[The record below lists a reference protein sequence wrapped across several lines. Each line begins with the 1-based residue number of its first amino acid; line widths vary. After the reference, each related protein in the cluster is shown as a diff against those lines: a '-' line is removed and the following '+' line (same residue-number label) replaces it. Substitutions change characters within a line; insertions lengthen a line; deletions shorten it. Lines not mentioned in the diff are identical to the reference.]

1 MGLAGLGSCRVMSA
15 WSADTGVF
23 VPEWVGELSPRT
35 SVLAAS
41 EHLPVLLGHFRCVP
55 GDPAWGEVNHVGD
68 VAHVVFPRTAVQISP
83 VGGPRLTADA
93 NRVLLY
99 DAGQRYRRGLLDPRG
114 DDCLFVALGPDA
126 VARLGSAVV
135 ETNGTKQRFSQRDRS
150 CPAGTYASLHR
161 LRALS
166 ALPGD
171 DELAVDELLLS
182 LLEGVLGPSS
192 TASLDDGPLPVAE
205 AVRTVLAHCYRDRL
219 TLPELASE
227 VGVSPYHLHR
237 RFRAVTGWTIHAY
250 RDHLRLREGLA
261 RILDGE
267 PDLSALAF
275 DLGYASHSHFTS
287 RFRRA
292 FGATPSQVR
301 RDGGVNARA

>member
-1 MGLAGLGSCRVMSA
+1 MVVS
-15 WSADTGVF
+15 
-23 VPEWVGELSPRT
+23 EWVGELSSRV

-41 EHLPVLLGHFRCVP
+41 DELPVLLGHFRCAP
-55 GDPAWGEVNHVGD
+55 GDPAWSEVNRVGD

-83 VGGPRLTADA
+83 VDGAPLTADA

-126 VARLGSAVV
+126 IARLGGEVV
-135 ETNGTKQRFSQRDRS
+135 ETDGTEQRFVRRDRP
-150 CPAGTYASLHR
+150 CPASTWASLHQ

-166 ALPGD
+166 AD
-171 DELAVDELLLS
+171 AAQDELALEELLLAVV
-182 LLEGVLGPSS
+182 EGVLGPGGPPS
-192 TASLDDGPLPVAE
+192 TADLEDAPVPLAE
-205 AVRTVLAHCYRDRL
+205 AVRTVLARRYRDRL
-219 TLPELASE
+219 TLPELAAE

-237 RFRAVTGWTIHAY
+237 RFRAATGWTIHAY

-261 RILDGE
+261 RVLDGE
-267 PDLSALAF
+267 PDLSALAL
-275 DLGYASHSHFTS
+275 DLGYASHSHFTD

-292 FGATPSQVR
+292 FGMTPSQVR
-301 RDGGVNARA
+301 QDGGVTAP

>member
-1 MGLAGLGSCRVMSA
+1 MRVL
-15 WSADTGVF
+15 
-23 VPEWVGELSPRT
+23 EWAGELSPRV

-41 EHLPVLLGHFRCVP
+41 DELPVLLGHFRCAP
-55 GDPAWGEVNHVGD
+55 GDPAWGEVNCVGD
-68 VAHVVFPRTAVQISP
+68 VAHVVFPRTAVRISP
-83 VGGPRLTADA
+83 VDEAPLTTDA

-126 VARLGSAVV
+126 VARLGGTMV
-135 ETNGTKQRFSQRDRS
+135 ETTGAAQRFTRRDQT
-150 CPAGTYASLHR
+150 CPADTWASLHR

-166 ALPGD
+166 GHGAG
-171 DELAVDELLLS
+171 DELVVEELLLA
-182 LLEGVLGPSS
+182 LVEGVLGAARRGSS
-192 TASLDDGPLPVAE
+192 GTADAGSDPLAE
-205 AVRTVLAHCYRDRL
+205 AVRTVLARRFREAL
-219 TLPELASE
+219 TLPELAAE

-237 RFRAVTGWTIHAY
+237 RFRATTGWTIHAY

-261 RILDGE
+261 RVLDGE
-267 PDLSALAF
+267 PDLSAVAF
-275 DLGYASHSHFTS
+275 DLGYASHSHFTA

-301 RDGGVNARA
+301 RQGRVTTSR